1 LAFAPRLI
9 PNTQIKERCMLIVD
23 PARFHAGRRSLLSDR
38 QLTIFFK
45 FKLSLASGFTG
56 LY

>member
-1 LAFAPRLI
+1 
-9 PNTQIKERCMLIVD
+9 MLIVD